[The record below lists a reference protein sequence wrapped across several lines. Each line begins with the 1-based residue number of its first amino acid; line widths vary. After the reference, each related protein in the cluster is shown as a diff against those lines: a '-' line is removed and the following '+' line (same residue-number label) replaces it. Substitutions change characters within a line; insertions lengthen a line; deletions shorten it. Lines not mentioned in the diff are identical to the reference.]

1 MVDMKFRI
9 CTICGNMVGMIH
21 SSGVPIICCGEE
33 MKEIIPNSVDASK
46 EKHVPDVTIEGDMV
60 SVKVGSA
67 PHPML
72 PEHHIE
78 WVYVQTDRGGERKNL
93 SPGDEP
99 SARFGLKDEKAL
111 AVFAYC
117 DLHGLWVKEL

>member
-1 MVDMKFRI
+1 
-9 CTICGNMVGMIH
+9 MVGMIH

-78 WVYVQTDRGGERKNL
+78 WIYVQTDCGGERKNL